1 MSIDVT
7 QAQEISSRIPAD
19 FTLGVATSSWQIE
32 GSSHSR
38 GRSIWDD
45 FAQTP
50 GKILDGATADPACD
64 HLNNIPGDLDLIQ
77 GLGANAYRF
86 SLAWPRVMH
95 EGVGKVSPAG
105 LDVYDRVVDGALERG
120 LAPFATL
127 YHWDLPSAL
136 QDKAAGYHRIAIDG
150 LPIMRIWSVSILPI
164 AWTPWRH

>member
-95 EGVGKVSPAG
+95 EGVGRFPQQG
-105 LDVYDRVVDGALERG
+105 LMSMTG
-120 LAPFATL
+120 LSMA
-127 YHWDLPSAL
+127 
-136 QDKAAGYHRIAIDG
+136 R
-150 LPIMRIWSVSILPI
+150 
-164 AWTPWRH
+164 